1 MSTGSI
7 PLSVF
12 QEAIIEQMTET
23 FHHGNIH
30 YLDPDSSLFETL
42 ARVTS
47 ATASQSASDRVGTLA
62 AQIDH
67 TAYYIEV
74 LLVHMAAGGDDPTY
88 QMDWSA
94 AWKRTSV
101 TDAEW
106 AGLIENLGQKWRDFR
121 QFVETTEDWNADL
134 VAGAMAVVSHSA
146 YHLGEVRQALGVIPE
161 SSPAE

>member
-1 MSTGSI
+1 MASSSI
-7 PLSVF
+7 PVSVF
-12 QEAIIEQMTET
+12 REAIIEQMTET

-30 YLDPDSSLFETL
+30 YLDPGSSLFETL
-42 ARVTS
+42 ANVSS
-47 ATASQSASDRVGTLA
+47 ATASQSASNRVGTLA

-67 TAYYIEV
+67 IAYYIEV
-74 LLVHMAAGGDDPTY
+74 LLVHAAAGGDDPTY
-88 QMDWSA
+88 EADWSL
-94 AWKRTSV
+94 AWQRTSV

-106 AGLIENLGQKWRDFR
+106 AELIENLGQKWREFR

-161 SSPAE
+161 SSPGE